1 MTVSGRPVGAMTL
14 AHCVWAADITSV
26 PLGSLSGL
34 SCLSSDDLAGPWSL
48 GLGIPRHCSHL
59 TGTPNPGKDVQ

>member
-1 MTVSGRPVGAMTL
+1 MTVSGRPVGAVAL

-48 GLGIPRHCSHL
+48 GLGIPRHCSHP